1 MLDLRP
7 VGYVIGLLVAILGGT
22 MVFPLL
28 LDLYDGKGEWPVFL
42 ESALFCLLVGVILLA
57 YMYKLAWEI
66 SFWYLFNFLSLIFT
80 MYVNR

>member
-28 LDLYDGKGEWPVFL
+28 LELYDGKGEWPVFL
-42 ESALFCLLVGVILLA
+42 ESALVCLLVGGLLA
-57 YMYKLAWEI
+57 L
-66 SFWYLFNFLSLIFT
+66 LSLAQFAHLT
-80 MYVNR
+80 RDR